1 MRIILLGAPG
11 AGKGTQAQFITE
23 KYSIPQIS
31 TGDMLRAAVKAQTPL
46 GVQAK
51 QVMDAGQLVSDEIII
66 GLVQERISQEDCVNG
81 FLLDGFPRTIPQADA
96 LKDAGVEIDAVV
108 EIDVADEEIIKRMSG
123 RRMHQASGRT
133 YHVIYNPPKV
143 ADVDDETGEPLI
155 QRDDDLPETVA
166 KRLSVYH
173 DQTAPLI
180 DYYKGWKASDP
191 ETSPAYVYVAGVGSV
206 EDIKGKVF
214 DGLAS

>member
-1 MRIILLGAPG
+1 MKTKTNLKLKKEIVRIPANTKMVRPFELPDFSEITIVVGRGAEVV
-11 AGKGTQAQFITE
+11 FLE
-23 KYSIPQIS
+23 H
-31 TGDMLRAAVKAQTPL
+31 PL
-46 GVQAK
+46 N
-51 QVMDAGQLVSDEIII
+51 
-66 GLVQERISQEDCVNG
+66 R
-81 FLLDGFPRTIPQADA
+81 F
-96 LKDAGVEIDAVV
+96 V